1 MKTLECRG
9 ITLSDKQTKICVP
22 ITGTDL
28 EEIKEQAE
36 KIANMNPDVV
46 EWRADFY
53 DVKDNDET
61 EFEQCL
67 KAINDNLKKIPI
79 IYTYRTSNEGGE
91 KSIDVDDYCR
101 LCKYV
106 SEISEKYNVAM
117 IDVELYENKDRKD
130 IGKLLLDIKSTG
142 VKVIGSNHHFEG
154 TPSEK
159 DIFNVLKTMEEAGA
173 DICKIAVM
181 PKEKVDVKTL
191 INASK
196 KANKELNAPII
207 TMSMGELGAVTRIC
221 TRMTG
226 SVVTFGAGVNTSA
239 PGQPPCEMV
248 RFLLKASES
257 GKIDCNVA
265 LIGFMGTGKTTI
277 SNALSRIT
285 GFKEVDVDQYIV
297 EKEGMAIKDIF
308 AENGEKYFRD
318 LETQALRDLQEE
330 KETTISCGG
339 GAVLRDENV
348 EILNTGSVIVQLKA
362 TPETVF
368 ERVKDHTHRPI
379 LNNDMSVRHIT
390 ELMNQREPR
399 YNSVADIQVNVDK
412 GDRVETCYY
421 ILKELEKTGHFSVE

>member
-36 KIANMNPDVV
+36 KIANMNPDIV

-67 KAINDNLKKIPI
+67 KAINDNLKNIPI

-91 KSIDVDDYCR
+91 KSIDVDEYCR

-117 IDVELYENKDRKD
+117 IDVELYENKDQKD

-207 TMSMGELGAVTRIC
+207 T
-221 TRMTG
+221 
-226 SVVTFGAGVNTSA
+226 FGAGVNASA

-308 AENGEKYFRD
+308 AENGEQYFRD

-330 KETTISCGG
+330 KETIISCGG

-348 EILNTGSVIVQLKA
+348 EILNTESVIVQLKA

>member
-53 DVKDNDET
+53 DVKNNDET

-91 KSIDVDDYCR
+91 KSIDVDEYCR

-173 DICKIAVM
+173 DICKIA
-181 PKEKVDVKTL
+181 
-191 INASK
+191 
-196 KANKELNAPII
+196 
-207 TMSMGELGAVTRIC
+207 
-221 TRMTG
+221 
-226 SVVTFGAGVNTSA
+226 
-239 PGQPPCEMV
+239 
-248 RFLLKASES
+248 LLKRYS
-257 GKIDCNVA
+257 G
-265 LIGFMGTGKTTI
+265 
-277 SNALSRIT
+277 
-285 GFKEVDVDQYIV
+285 
-297 EKEGMAIKDIF
+297 
-308 AENGEKYFRD
+308 ENLAGR
-318 LETQALRDLQEE
+318 EE
-330 KETTISCGG
+330 KLFGW
-339 GAVLRDENV
+339 LREMRMKGLV
-348 EILNTGSVIVQLKA
+348 FPFYLMYPESWLREVQLFDKILIQYKA
-362 TPETVF
+362 KHADS
-368 ERVKDHTHRPI
+368 RVKLHYQI
-379 LNNDMSVRHIT
+379 VVMSRRGLDLT
-390 ELMNQREPR
+390 QR
-399 YNSVADIQVNVDK
+399 
-412 GDRVETCYY
+412 
-421 ILKELEKTGHFSVE
+421 F

>member
-117 IDVELYENKDRKD
+117 IDVELYENKDQKN

-154 TPSEK
+154 T
-159 DIFNVLKTMEEAGA
+159 
-173 DICKIAVM
+173 

-226 SVVTFGAGVNTSA
+226 SVITFGAGVNASA

-308 AENGEKYFRD
+308 AENGEQYFRN

-330 KETTISCGG
+330 KETIISCGG

>member
-117 IDVELYENKDRKD
+117 IDVELYENKDQKN

-159 DIFNVLKTMEEAGA
+159 DIFNVLKTMEDIDEETCEANSKTLSDLYMNGFA
-173 DICKIAVM
+173 WASTYAPIYLHSVDG
-181 PKEKVDVKTL
+181 EKVTSMTESAD
-191 INASK
+191 K
-196 KANKELNAPII
+196 K
-207 TMSMGELGAVTRIC
+207 
-221 TRMTG
+221 
-226 SVVTFGAGVNTSA
+226 
-239 PGQPPCEMV
+239 
-248 RFLLKASES
+248 
-257 GKIDCNVA
+257 
-265 LIGFMGTGKTTI
+265 
-277 SNALSRIT
+277 
-285 GFKEVDVDQYIV
+285 YIV
-297 EKEGMAIKDIF
+297 I
-308 AENGEKYFRD
+308 
-318 LETQALRDLQEE
+318 
-330 KETTISCGG
+330 
-339 GAVLRDENV
+339 
-348 EILNTGSVIVQLKA
+348 
-362 TPETVF
+362 
-368 ERVKDHTHRPI
+368 
-379 LNNDMSVRHIT
+379 NNNED
-390 ELMNQREPR
+390 
-399 YNSVADIQVNVDK
+399 
-412 GDRVETCYY
+412 
-421 ILKELEKTGHFSVE
+421 

>member
-117 IDVELYENKDRKD
+117 IDVELYENKDQKN

-207 TMSMGELGAVTRIC
+207 TMSMGEL
-221 TRMTG
+221 
-226 SVVTFGAGVNTSA
+226 
-239 PGQPPCEMV
+239 
-248 RFLLKASES
+248 
-257 GKIDCNVA
+257 
-265 LIGFMGTGKTTI
+265 
-277 SNALSRIT
+277 
-285 GFKEVDVDQYIV
+285 DVDQYIV

-308 AENGEKYFRD
+308 AENGEQYFRD

-330 KETTISCGG
+330 KETIISCGG

>member
-1 MKTLECRG
+1 
-9 ITLSDKQTKICVP
+9 
-22 ITGTDL
+22 
-28 EEIKEQAE
+28 
-36 KIANMNPDVV
+36 
-46 EWRADFY
+46 
-53 DVKDNDET
+53 
-61 EFEQCL
+61 
-67 KAINDNLKKIPI
+67 
-79 IYTYRTSNEGGE
+79 
-91 KSIDVDDYCR
+91 
-101 LCKYV
+101 
-106 SEISEKYNVAM
+106 M

-221 TRMTG
+221 TRMIG
-226 SVVTFGAGVNTSA
+226 SVVTFGAGVNASA

-308 AENGEKYFRD
+308 AENGEQYFRD

-330 KETTISCGG
+330 KETIISCGG

>member
-53 DVKDNDET
+53 DVKNNDET

-117 IDVELYENKDRKD
+117 IDVELYENKDQKD

-226 SVVTFGAGVNTSA
+226 SVVTFGAGVNASA

-308 AENGEKYFRD
+308 AENGEQYFRD

-330 KETTISCGG
+330 KETIISCGG

-368 ERVKDHTHRPI
+368 ERVKDHTHS
-379 LNNDMSVRHIT
+379 L
-390 ELMNQREPR
+390 
-399 YNSVADIQVNVDK
+399 
-412 GDRVETCYY
+412 
-421 ILKELEKTGHFSVE
+421 